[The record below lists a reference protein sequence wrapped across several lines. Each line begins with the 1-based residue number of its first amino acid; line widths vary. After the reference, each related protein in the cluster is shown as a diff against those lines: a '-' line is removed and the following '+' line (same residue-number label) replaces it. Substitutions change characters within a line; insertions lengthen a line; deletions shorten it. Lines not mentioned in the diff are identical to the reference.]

1 MDLTGEFLIENEKMS
16 QIYLT
21 ISPQSEWPV
30 SAKHLAV
37 SMILKRHGRD
47 QRRIGS
53 GTEVIKGRRVRKKRV
68 KLKIIVCT
76 SLLTW

>member
-21 ISPQSEWPV
+21 ISRQSEWPV
-30 SAKHLAV
+30 SVKHLAV
-37 SMILKRHGRD
+37 SLIRKRHGRD
-47 QRRIGS
+47 PRRIGS
-53 GTEVIKGRRVRKKRV
+53 GTEVKGRRVKKKHV